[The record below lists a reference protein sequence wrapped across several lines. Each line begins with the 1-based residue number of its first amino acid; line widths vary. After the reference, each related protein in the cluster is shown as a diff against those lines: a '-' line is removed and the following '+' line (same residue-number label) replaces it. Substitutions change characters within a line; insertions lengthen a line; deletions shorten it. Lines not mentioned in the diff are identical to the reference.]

1 METFLD
7 FFLSAVLNV
16 YRAVW

>member
-7 FFLSAVLNV
+7 FPKI
-16 YRAVW
+16 